1 MKTDDKIIITFP
13 DGNERK
19 FIKGVTG
26 NEIAESISKSLQ
38 KKAIAIKVNE
48 KQMDLSDS
56 IFSNSIIDV
65 ITLESDEGI
74 EIMRHTIAAQVLANA
89 IKNIYPRS
97 KLAMRPTIEN
107 GFYYDV
113 FFEKPISFESL
124 ELIENEMK
132 KIVKRG
138 NKINKTFK
146 SKQEAIHL
154 FQSRK
159 EKYKVEIINFSS
171 QENDFQIYEQEDS
184 KFFDLCRGPHL
195 PSLKFVGAF
204 KLTKLAGAYWKGDSK
219 NEMLQR
225 IYGTAWRNE
234 KKLKN
239 HLTMLDE
246 AEKRDHRKIGK
257 KLDLFHLQEQAA
269 GSVFWHSKGWFI
281 YRKIMEYMRARL
293 SEAKYEEVN
302 TPQLLDSSLWK
313 DSGHWE
319 KFREQMFVSESEDK
333 VLAIKP
339 MNCPCHVQIFRQG
352 IKSYK
357 ELPLRMS
364 EFGSCHRNEP
374 SGALHGLMRVRA
386 FIQDDAHIFCTEE
399 QIVSETESF
408 CKLLMDVY
416 ADFGFN
422 DVKIKFSDRP
432 K

>member
-1 MKTDDKIIITFP
+1 MMKTDDKIIITFP

-56 IFSNSIIDV
+56 LFSNSIIDI

-97 KLAMRPTIEN
+97 KLAIGPTIEN

-113 FFEKPISFESL
+113 FFEKPISFENL
-124 ELIENEMK
+124 ESIENEMK
-132 KIVKRG
+132 RIVKRG

-146 SKQEAIHL
+146 SKEEAIHL
-154 FQSRK
+154 FQSRE

-219 NEMLQR
+219 NVMLQR
-225 IYGTAWRNE
+225 IY
-234 KKLKN
+234 
-239 HLTMLDE
+239 
-246 AEKRDHRKIGK
+246 
-257 KLDLFHLQEQAA
+257 
-269 GSVFWHSKGWFI
+269 
-281 YRKIMEYMRARL
+281 
-293 SEAKYEEVN
+293 
-302 TPQLLDSSLWK
+302 
-313 DSGHWE
+313 
-319 KFREQMFVSESEDK
+319 
-333 VLAIKP
+333 
-339 MNCPCHVQIFRQG
+339 
-352 IKSYK
+352 
-357 ELPLRMS
+357 
-364 EFGSCHRNEP
+364 
-374 SGALHGLMRVRA
+374 
-386 FIQDDAHIFCTEE
+386 
-399 QIVSETESF
+399 
-408 CKLLMDVY
+408 
-416 ADFGFN
+416 
-422 DVKIKFSDRP
+422 
-432 K
+432 